1 MKRKSIALFAAAA
14 ALSLAGALGA
24 AAQESKQ
31 TVTMLLNMP
40 LAGIDG
46 KEANV
51 VLFDVDADWNIASHF
66 HPGHIFVYVLEGSI
80 KIEVDGQPEQILAAG
95 EVVYEIPNLNMVAS
109 NISSAEGAKI
119 LIFQVGDIGEPLT
132 VMN

>member
-1 MKRKSIALFAAAA
+1 MFELFAAAA
-14 ALSLAGALGA
+14 AFSFAGALGA
-24 AAQESKQ
+24 AAQEAEQ

-40 LAGIDG
+40 LSGIDG

-51 VLFDVDADWNIASHF
+51 VLFDVGPDWNIASHF
-66 HPGHIFVYVLEGSI
+66 HAGHIFVYMLEGSI
-80 KIEVDGQPEQILAAG
+80 KIEVDGQPDEILVAG
-95 EVVYEIPNLNMVAS
+95 DVVYEIPNLNMIA
-109 NISSAEGAKI
+109 NNMSSTEGAKL

>member
-1 MKRKSIALFAAAA
+1 MKRKSIALFATAA

-31 TVTMLLNMP
+31 TITMLLNMP

-51 VLFDVDADWNIASHF
+51 VLFDVESDWNIASHF

>member
-1 MKRKSIALFAAAA
+1 
-14 ALSLAGALGA
+14 
-24 AAQESKQ
+24 
-31 TVTMLLNMP
+31 MLLNMP

-51 VLFDVDADWNIASHF
+51 VLFDVGPDWKIPNHF

-95 EVVYEIPNLNMVAS
+95 EVVYEIPNQNMVAS
-109 NISSAEGAKI
+109 NISSAEGAEI
-119 LIFQVGDIGEPLT
+119 LIFQAGDIGEPLT
-132 VMN
+132 VMNLSALRLN

>member
-1 MKRKSIALFAAAA
+1 
-14 ALSLAGALGA
+14 
-24 AAQESKQ
+24 
-31 TVTMLLNMP
+31 MP

-51 VLFDVDADWNIASHF
+51 VLFDVGPDWKIPNHF

-80 KIEVDGQPEQILAAG
+80 KIKVDGQPKQILAAG
-95 EVVYEIPNLNMVAS
+95 EVVYEIPNQNMVAS

>member
-31 TVTMLLNMP
+31 SVTMLLNMP

-119 LIFQVGDIGEPLT
+119 LVFQVGDIGEPLT

>member
-1 MKRKSIALFAAAA
+1 MKRKSIALFATAA

-31 TVTMLLNMP
+31 TITMLLNMP

-51 VLFDVDADWNIASHF
+51 VLLDVDADWKIPSHF